1 MGSVRGEDLQGVI
14 KLSIGVLCVA
24 AFVLILIILS
34 GNELDHTSG
43 RAIGTA
49 VALAFLSLTAVAG
62 THLRL
67 RQPQLALLGGATVA
81 VSALAFLVTTA
92 AIWSDDNW
100 ELAGICLILAFACG
114 HSSVLLAAADEQD
127 DDSVRLVRGGT
138 IVALGVLALLGIGEL
153 ADAGD
158 NVSPQGV
165 GVVAVLYALGV
176 LVLPLLRRGTS
187 KPKRPEGIQI
197 DHLEL
202 AASDPARTA
211 RFYSEGLGVGT
222 TLRTGAEDR
231 VCLVWPGTAE
241 NAVAHLINRGIEV
254 IGEPAVRSGVQ
265 GAGVSVCCR
274 DPDGRLVELI
284 SYR

>member
-1 MGSVRGEDLQGVI
+1 VHSDELQGVI

-34 GNELDHTSG
+34 GNELDDTSG

-127 DDSVRLVRGGT
+127 DDSVRLVRGAT

-158 NVSPQGV
+158 SVSPQGV

-176 LVLPLLRRGTS
+176 LVLPLLRRGALRQ
-187 KPKRPEGIQI
+187 KRPEGVQL

-202 AASDPARTA
+202 AGPDPARTA
-211 RFYSEGLGVGT
+211 RFYAEGLGIAGTVGT
-222 TLRTGAEDR
+222 GVEDK

-241 NAVAHLINRGIEV
+241 SAVIHLATRGIEV
-254 IGEPAVRSGVQ
+254 LGEPAVRSGAH
-265 GAGVSVCCR
+265 GAGVSVHCR